1 MRPKDNQLEKHDWSK
16 EEEHG
21 ESRNKLETYSS
32 CGGDRRDGNVHY

>member
-1 MRPKDNQLEKHDWSK
+1 MRPRDNQLEKHDWSK

-32 CGGDRRDGNVHY
+32 CGGGRRYVNVQF